1 MSLAEIIGQEKAI
14 GMLKGILEHQRLAN
28 SYIFSGEPGIGKK
41 LTALNFAKA
50 INCLKDRN
58 ALSVM
63 GNGLKDKNTSR
74 ITHHTSRIT
83 HLDACDM
90 CEACLK
96 IEAGSHPDLLLISP
110 EDRQIKIDE
119 IRLIDEALSFRPFEG
134 RKKIVI
140 IDDADTM
147 NIAAANAFLKTLE
160 EPPEDSVIILISSRS
175 DRLPATIRSRCSR
188 VNFVTLSLEAC
199 KLVLRGKVPDE
210 ESESLARLSMGKP
223 GLALSS
229 DLKEEISWFS
239 NLLQGMLNAEKDSWA
254 SREEMDKWFEYVLT
268 IMRDAAVYRITGE
281 SSQLINS
288 DLKEYACKLGK
299 SADLKVIIDLY
310 KELSVVKGLLMFN
323 LNKSITWNYTASLLR
338 KGLVIRD
345 AECRRDQIQKLWE
358 NI

>member
-1 MSLAEIIGQEKAI
+1 VSLAEIIGQEKAI
-14 GMLKGILEHQRLAN
+14 GLLTGILERQRLAN
-28 SYIFSGEPGIGKK
+28 SYIFSGEPGIGKR

-50 INCLKDRN
+50 INCLKSAANSELRTLKSE
-58 ALSVM
+58 LSA
-63 GNGLKDKNTSR
+63 R
-74 ITHHTSRIT
+74 P
-83 HLDACDM
+83 DACDM
-90 CEACLK
+90 CESCLK
-96 IEAGSHPDLLLISP
+96 IEAGSHPDLLLVSP

-160 EPPEDSVIILISSRS
+160 EPPEDSVIILISSRT

-188 VNFVTLSLEAC
+188 VNFVTLSLESC
-199 KLVLRGKVPDE
+199 KQVLHGKVPE
-210 ESESLARLSMGKP
+210 KESESLARLSMGKP

-239 NLLQGMLNAEKDSWA
+239 NLLQGMMNAEKDSWA

-268 IMRDAAVYRITGE
+268 IMRDAAVYRITGD
-281 SSQLINS
+281 SSQLINA

-299 SADLKVIIDLY
+299 STDLKVIIDLY
-310 KELSVVKGLLMFN
+310 KELSFVKGLLMFN

-338 KGLVIRD
+338 KGLVI
-345 AECRRDQIQKLWE
+345 
-358 NI
+358 

>member
-1 MSLAEIIGQEKAI
+1 MSCAEIIGQEKAI
-14 GMLKGILEHQRLAN
+14 GMLTGILERQRLAN

-50 INCLKDRN
+50 INCLK
-58 ALSVM
+58 SVA
-63 GNGLKDKNTSR
+63 TSELR
-74 ITHHTSRIT
+74 TPNFERSTRP
-83 HLDACDM
+83 DACDL

-96 IEAGSHPDLLLISP
+96 IESGSHPDLLLISP

-119 IRLIDEALSFRPFEG
+119 IRIIDEALSFRPFEG

-160 EPPEDSVIILISSRS
+160 EPPEDSVIILISSRP

-188 VNFVTLSLEAC
+188 VNFASLSLESC
-199 KLVLRGKVPDE
+199 RQVLHGKVPDRD
-210 ESESLARLSMGKP
+210 SEALARLSMGKP

-239 NLLQGMLNAEKDSWA
+239 GLLQGMLNAEKDSWA
-254 SREEMDKWFEYVLT
+254 SREEMDIWFEYVLT

-281 SSQLINS
+281 SSQLINA

-299 SADLKVIIDLY
+299 STDLKVIIDLY
-310 KELSVVKGLLMFN
+310 KELSYVKGLLMFN

-338 KGLVIRD
+338 KGLVI
-345 AECRRDQIQKLWE
+345 
-358 NI
+358 

>member
-14 GMLKGILEHQRLAN
+14 GMLTGILARQRLAN

-50 INCLKDRN
+50 INCLRDRDE
-58 ALSVM
+58 LLLM
-63 GNGLKDKNTSR
+63 GDGLKDKGTSKPVQV
-74 ITHHTSRIT
+74 
-83 HLDACDM
+83 DACDL

-96 IEAGSHPDLLLISP
+96 IESGSHPDLLLISP

-160 EPPEDSVIILISSRS
+160 EPPKDSVIILISSRS

-188 VNFVTLSLEAC
+188 VNFVTLSLESC
-199 KLVLRGKVPDE
+199 KQVLHGKVPEKD
-210 ESESLARLSMGKP
+210 SEALARLSMGKP

-281 SSQLINS
+281 SSQLINA
-288 DLKEYACKLGK
+288 DLREYACKLGK

-310 KELSVVKGLLMFN
+310 KELSFVKGLLMFN

-338 KGLVIRD
+338 KGLVI
-345 AECRRDQIQKLWE
+345 
-358 NI
+358 

>member
-14 GMLKGILEHQRLAN
+14 GMLTGILERQRLAS
-28 SYIFSGEPGIGKK
+28 SYIFSGEPGIGKR

-50 INCLKDRN
+50 INCLKDSN
-58 ALSVM
+58 ESEAMS
-63 GNGLKDKNTSR
+63 NGLLTPQPLLNQGSITEEVDSSL
-74 ITHHTSRIT
+74 ITHHSSLA
-83 HLDACDM
+83 LDACDM
-90 CEACLK
+90 CESCMK
-96 IEAGSHPDLLLISP
+96 IDSGSHPDLLLISP

-188 VNFVTLSLEAC
+188 VNFVTLSIESC
-199 KLVLRGKVPDE
+199 KEVLRGKVPDK
-210 ESESLARLSMGKP
+210 ESEALARLSMGKP

-229 DLKEEISWFS
+229 DLKKEISWFIS
-239 NLLQGMLNAEKDSWA
+239 LLQGMLNAEKDSWA

-281 SSQLINS
+281 SSQLINA
-288 DLKEYACKLGK
+288 DTKEYACKLGK
-299 SADLKVIIDLY
+299 STDLKVIIDLY
-310 KELSVVKGLLMFN
+310 KELSFVKGLLIFN

-338 KGLVIRD
+338 KGLVI
-345 AECRRDQIQKLWE
+345 
-358 NI
+358 

>member
-1 MSLAEIIGQEKAI
+1 MSLADIIGQEKAI
-14 GMLKGILEHQRLAN
+14 GMLKGILERQRLAN

-50 INCLKDRN
+50 INCQKSEAISEPRIPN
-58 ALSVM
+58 AQVSPR
-63 GNGLKDKNTSR
+63 T
-74 ITHHTSRIT
+74 
-83 HLDACDM
+83 DACDV
-90 CEACLK
+90 CEACMK
-96 IEAGSHPDLLLISP
+96 IESGSHPDLLLISP

-119 IRLIDEALSFRPFEG
+119 IRLIDKALSFRPFEG
-134 RKKIVI
+134 RKKVVI
-140 IDDADTM
+140 IDDADAM

-188 VNFVTLSLEAC
+188 INFVTLSLESC
-199 KLVLRGKVPDE
+199 RQVLHGKVPDKDA
-210 ESESLARLSMGKP
+210 SALARLSVGKP

-239 NLLQGMLNAEKDSWA
+239 GLLQGMLNAEKDSWA

-281 SSQLINS
+281 SSQLINA
-288 DLKEYACKLGK
+288 DLGEYACKLGK

-310 KELSVVKGLLMFN
+310 KEFSFVKGLLMFN

-338 KGLVIRD
+338 KGLVI
-345 AECRRDQIQKLWE
+345 
-358 NI
+358 

>member
-14 GMLKGILEHQRLAN
+14 GMLTGILERQRLAN
-28 SYIFSGEPGIGKK
+28 SYIFSGEPGIGKR

-50 INCLKDRN
+50 INCQKSEATSELRDPN
-58 ALSVM
+58 SELSA
-63 GNGLKDKNTSR
+63 R
-74 ITHHTSRIT
+74 P
-83 HLDACDM
+83 DACDM

-160 EPPEDSVIILISSRS
+160 EPPEDSVIILISSRT

-188 VNFVTLSLEAC
+188 VNFVTLSLESC
-199 KLVLRGKVPDE
+199 RQVLQGKIPDKD
-210 ESESLARLSMGKP
+210 SEALARLSMGKP

-239 NLLQGMLNAEKDSWA
+239 NLLKGMLNAEKDSWA

-281 SSQLINS
+281 SSQLINA

-299 SADLKVIIDLY
+299 STDLKVIIDLY
-310 KELSVVKGLLMFN
+310 KELSFVKGLLMFN

-338 KGLVIRD
+338 KGLVI
-345 AECRRDQIQKLWE
+345 
-358 NI
+358 

>member
-1 MSLAEIIGQEKAI
+1 MSLADIIGQEKAI
-14 GMLKGILEHQRLAN
+14 GMLTGILERQRLAN

-50 INCLKDRN
+50 INCLKSEATPELLTPNSELPTRP
-58 ALSVM
+58 
-63 GNGLKDKNTSR
+63 
-74 ITHHTSRIT
+74 
-83 HLDACDM
+83 DACDK

-96 IEAGSHPDLLLISP
+96 IESGSHPDLLLISP

-140 IDDADTM
+140 IDDADAM

-175 DRLPATIRSRCSR
+175 DRLPATIRSRCSL
-188 VNFVTLSLEAC
+188 VNFVTLSLESC
-199 KLVLRGKVPDE
+199 EQVLHGKVPDKDA
-210 ESESLARLSMGKP
+210 SALARLSMGKP
-223 GLALSS
+223 GLAISS
-229 DLKEEISWFS
+229 DLKEEISWFTG
-239 NLLQGMLNAEKDSWA
+239 LLQGMLNAEKDSWA
-254 SREEMDKWFEYVLT
+254 SREEMDKWFEYGLT

-281 SSQLINS
+281 SSQLINA
-288 DLKEYACKLGK
+288 DLGEYACKLGK

-310 KELSVVKGLLMFN
+310 KELSYVKGLLMFN

-338 KGLVIRD
+338 KGLVI
-345 AECRRDQIQKLWE
+345 
-358 NI
+358 

>member
-14 GMLKGILEHQRLAN
+14 GMLTGILARQRLAN

-50 INCLKDRN
+50 INCLKDSN
-58 ALSVM
+58 ESGVM
-63 GNGLKDKNTSR
+63 SNGLKHKETSKPIQDLL
-74 ITHHTSRIT
+74 ITHHSSLPSDSSLVTRYSSPV
-83 HLDACDM
+83 DACDL

-96 IEAGSHPDLLLISP
+96 IESGSHPDLLLISP

-160 EPPEDSVIILISSRS
+160 EPPKDSVIILISSRS

-188 VNFVTLSLEAC
+188 VNFVTLSLESC
-199 KLVLRGKVPDE
+199 KQVLHGKVPEKD
-210 ESESLARLSMGKP
+210 SEALARLSMGKP

-281 SSQLINS
+281 SSQLINA
-288 DLKEYACKLGK
+288 DLGEYACKLGK

-310 KELSVVKGLLMFN
+310 KELSFVKGLLMFN

-338 KGLVIRD
+338 KGLVI
-345 AECRRDQIQKLWE
+345 
-358 NI
+358 

>member
-14 GMLKGILEHQRLAN
+14 GMLTGILERQRLAN
-28 SYIFSGEPGIGKK
+28 SYIFSGEPGIGKR

-50 INCLKDRN
+50 INCQKSEATSELRAPN
-58 ALSVM
+58 SELS
-63 GNGLKDKNTSR
+63 TRS
-74 ITHHTSRIT
+74 
-83 HLDACDM
+83 DACDM
-90 CEACLK
+90 CKACLK

-160 EPPEDSVIILISSRS
+160 EPPEDSVIILISSRT
-175 DRLPATIRSRCSR
+175 DRLPATIRSRCSQ
-188 VNFVTLSLEAC
+188 VNFVTLSLESC
-199 KLVLRGKVPDE
+199 RQVLRGKIPDKD
-210 ESESLARLSMGKP
+210 SEALARLSMGKP

-239 NLLQGMLNAEKDSWA
+239 NLLKGMLNAEKDSWA

-281 SSQLINS
+281 SSQLINA

-299 SADLKVIIDLY
+299 STDLKVIIDLY
-310 KELSVVKGLLMFN
+310 KELSFVKGLLMFN

-338 KGLVIRD
+338 KGLVI
-345 AECRRDQIQKLWE
+345 
-358 NI
+358 

>member
-1 MSLAEIIGQEKAI
+1 MSLADIIGQEKAI
-14 GMLKGILEHQRLAN
+14 GMLTGILERRRLAN

-50 INCLKDRN
+50 INCLKDSN
-58 ALSVM
+58 ESEVM
-63 GNGLKDKNTSR
+63 SNGLLPPQP
-74 ITHHTSRIT
+74 
-83 HLDACDM
+83 HLPKGEIPEGMDSSLISHRSVPVDACDV

-96 IEAGSHPDLLLISP
+96 IESGSHPDLLLISP

-188 VNFVTLSLEAC
+188 VNFVTLSMESC
-199 KLVLRGKVPDE
+199 RQVLHGKVPDKDAAA
-210 ESESLARLSMGKP
+210 LARLSVGKP

-239 NLLQGMLNAEKDSWA
+239 GLLQGMLNAEKDSWA

-268 IMRDAAVYRITGE
+268 LMRDAAVYKITGE
-281 SSQLINS
+281 SSQLVNA
-288 DLKEYACKLGK
+288 DLGEYACKLGK

-310 KELSVVKGLLMFN
+310 KELSFVKGLLMFN

-338 KGLVIRD
+338 KGLVI
-345 AECRRDQIQKLWE
+345 
-358 NI
+358 

>member
-14 GMLKGILEHQRLAN
+14 GMLTGILERQRLAN

-50 INCLKDRN
+50 INCQKSEATSELRAPN
-58 ALSVM
+58 SELS
-63 GNGLKDKNTSR
+63 TR
-74 ITHHTSRIT
+74 P
-83 HLDACDM
+83 DACDM

-188 VNFVTLSLEAC
+188 VNFVTLSLESC
-199 KLVLRGKVPDE
+199 RQVLQGKIPDKD
-210 ESESLARLSMGKP
+210 SEALARLSMGKP

-281 SSQLINS
+281 SSQLINA

-299 SADLKVIIDLY
+299 STDLKVIIDLY
-310 KELSVVKGLLMFN
+310 KELSFVKGLLVFN

-338 KGLVIRD
+338 KGRVI
-345 AECRRDQIQKLWE
+345 
-358 NI
+358 